1 MPAIGN
7 FAPEVDVPTKSV
19 FDAPRLILL
28 LNTIQ
33 IIGNSEN
40 ACSHDDF
47 RALLRP
53 VGSPSL
59 KRA

>member
-40 ACSHDDF
+40 AGF
-47 RALLRP
+47 APARWLTIAEARLR
-53 VGSPSL
+53 L
-59 KRA
+59 CR